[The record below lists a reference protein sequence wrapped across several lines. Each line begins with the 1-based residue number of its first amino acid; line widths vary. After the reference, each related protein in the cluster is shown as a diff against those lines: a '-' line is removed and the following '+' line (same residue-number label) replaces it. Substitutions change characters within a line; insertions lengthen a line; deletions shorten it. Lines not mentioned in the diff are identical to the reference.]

1 MLRLRNVQAWRIFV
15 NLYFRNFRSLQHLFG
30 EKAAVAELLAAVKK
44 SADIE
49 DSEELAAKM
58 KEIEEFQFDK
68 ARPLFV
74 IKRPFD
80 D

>member
-15 NLYFRNFRSLQHLFG
+15 NLYFRNFRSLHFLFQDRATV
-30 EKAAVAELLAAVKK
+30 EEILTAVKK
-44 SADIE
+44 SSDIE
-49 DSEELAAKM
+49 DSDELVAKM
-58 KEIEEFQFDK
+58 KEIDEYQFEK